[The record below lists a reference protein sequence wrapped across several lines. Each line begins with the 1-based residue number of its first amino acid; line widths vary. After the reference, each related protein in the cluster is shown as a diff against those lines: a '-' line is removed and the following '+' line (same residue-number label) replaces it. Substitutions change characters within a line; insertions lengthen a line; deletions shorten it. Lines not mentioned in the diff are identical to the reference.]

1 MLITLHPGVD
11 LDVAPGSR
19 LGDLRPDLARLACRP
34 EVATAPLEVD
44 GFVLGDDHR
53 VGTRPLLP
61 GATLRVTGFGTP
73 GREGRPAHAHQAA
86 SAVPV
91 DPDVAALR
99 APWHVAVL
107 TGSDCG
113 DLLPLEPGSP
123 LVLTRGTGPSV
134 VVTLDA
140 SRRLSLRTSAAR
152 GHVSGARAG
161 AEAQVRLRVGRRAP
175 GSATGR
181 AAVQGATET
190 SVQVHRRSPDGRQ
203 RQVRRGAARRWRP
216 GHVLRVG
223 ATTYDLRP
231 RPDLDEW
238 DVVSGLAHP
247 DPPVPRGLLD
257 PASLTMAITPAVGS
271 LALAA
276 GTRQP
281 LFALLALV
289 GPLMLLVPL
298 LARRRRTAAHGP
310 RGTGGAH
317 AVPRGSAS
325 GRAGADPASPVD
337 GARAAGHRPSPT
349 PSSQHERA
357 PVPGALLDRSRF
369 PTPHPADLVTAAFAA
384 HHATEARSPSASP
397 GADTHPLGGPAPRD
411 AVPAAQGARLPD
423 GCVAVV
429 GPRGARLAAA
439 RALLLAQVAS
449 GAEVDAVHRHDLA
462 SDWSWLRWLPGARR
476 SDLLACAAQDDGGS
490 GSRPRPVRVLVVDVP
505 PGPGPGS
512 RGTTSDGL
520 VEALETWW
528 ARRTGTERLIL
539 LAADRRSVPAW
550 CRTLLDTA
558 RHTWHLADGTV
569 ELAPV
574 VGVGADLAERYARHV
589 AAAARL
595 GRWPAGAERAGPVDP
610 TDPAHPDL
618 AASVSLAGLLRVPLP
633 HEPGAWSAWV
643 ATRWSPLAARP
654 RPGLDVPIGTDAQ
667 GRTVHVDLVRDG
679 PHALVA
685 GTTGAGK
692 SELLQ
697 SLVLALALTNSPR
710 DLAIA
715 LVDFKGGAG
724 FGACV
729 GLPHVVG
736 QVTDLEPGLAG
747 RALAGLRAELR
758 RREHALA
765 EAGAS
770 DIDDL
775 PRGTLPR
782 LVVVIDEFRALADD
796 LPDFLPGLLRLASQ
810 GRSLGVH
817 LVLATQRPAG
827 AVTADMRANISLR
840 LALRQIDPGDSRDVI
855 DSPHAARIPTGLPG
869 RAVLRRGNEPP
880 LALQCAHA
888 GTGAPP
894 PGVRVRAVGRWGAPR
909 DTTLTRGETATDPV
923 TDLVAAAVA
932 AADAAR
938 LPAHAPP
945 WLPALPARVTP
956 SDLGGVLIEGAAPGS
971 LPLALADLPDQQQRG
986 LVSWLPPDGH
996 LAVVGRPRSG
1006 RSTALRALAVSALDR
1021 GWDVHV
1027 VGAAPTLTDGLA
1039 QHSRCGT
1046 VVPRHDARRVARLVD
1061 LLLRSARSRPTLVLL
1076 DDVEDLRASLG
1087 RLAAGAGADQL
1098 GRLLAEGPA
1107 AGVHVALAGGSPGLA
1122 GLAQRV
1128 GPRLVL
1134 ASATVPDDVA
1144 HGVPSRLAGRGGR
1157 PGRAVWLG
1165 AGEAVECQV
1174 VVDAVPGGGAGA
1186 TRDPDGATGR
1196 DGPVRLLPLP
1206 RYVAET
1212 DVAGTEVAGH
1222 GVGAGLAEPRTT
1234 VLSPARL
1241 VVGRGGDHAGPV
1253 HLDVE
1258 RGTLVVGPPGSGRS
1272 SALLVLAR
1280 QAHAAGRLRAVVS
1293 TDARFGDLA
1302 QGGAH
1307 DLQVVTGR
1315 SAAEVRAVLGALPGA
1330 GLVVGDVVVVDD
1342 LDLLVQAFPL
1352 EVDVLTD
1359 LVRTGVAVLASASTV
1374 AAATAHRGPLAE
1386 LRGARSGL
1394 VLTPE
1399 ERGSSE
1405 VFGRP
1410 LGWSVDPEAAPA
1422 GRAVAIRGN
1431 ELVPVQV
1438 ASPGTVA
1445 VAPEA
1450 GQVEAPRADGRSLA
1464 GSAVGA
1470 DRVARRRDDYRA
1482 QHETDEHD
1490 QGERH
1495 GPDPA
1500 GRDLVLEPAEGD
1512 HDLEELPRGH
1522 G

>member
-19 LGDLRPDLARLACRP
+19 LGDLRPDLARVACRP

-44 GFVLGDDHR
+44 GVLLGDDHR

-61 GATLRVTGFGTP
+61 GATLRATVGGTH
-73 GREGRPAHAHQAA
+73 GREGRPARAHQPA
-86 SAVPV
+86 SAATV

-107 TGSDCG
+107 TGPDCG
-113 DLLPLEPGSP
+113 GLLPLEPGSP
-123 LVLTRGTGPSV
+123 LVLTHGNGPSV
-134 VVTLDA
+134 VVTLRA
-140 SRRLSLRTSAAR
+140 SRRPGLRTPGAPGPAA
-152 GHVSGARAG
+152 GAGAG
-161 AEAQVRLRVGRRAP
+161 AEARVRLRVGRDP
-175 GSATGR
+175 GSAPGR
-181 AAVQGATET
+181 ATVQDGTEP

-203 RQVRRGAARRWRP
+203 RRVRRGAARRWRP

-223 ATTYDLRP
+223 AATYDLRP

-238 DVVSGLAHP
+238 DVASGLAHP
-247 DPPVPRGLLD
+247 ARPVPRGLLD

-289 GPLMLLVPL
+289 GPLTLLVPL
-298 LARRRRTAAHGP
+298 LARRRRTAARGP
-310 RGTGGAH
+310 RGPGGDPG
-317 AVPRGSAS
+317 VPHGSAP
-325 GRAGADPASPVD
+325 GRAGADPVRSPE
-337 GARAAGHRPSPT
+337 GAGAAGRRPSNP

-357 PVPGALLDRSRF
+357 PVPGAVLDRSRY
-369 PTPHPADLVTAAFAA
+369 PGPHPADLMTAAFAA
-384 HHATEARSPSASP
+384 HHATEARPPATSVAN
-397 GADTHPLGGPAPRD
+397 AQPLGGPAPR
-411 AVPAAQGARLPD
+411 AVVPSAQGARLPD

-439 RALLLAQVAS
+439 RTLLLAQVAS
-449 GAEVDAVHRHDLA
+449 GAEVDAVHPDDLA

-476 SDLLACAAQDDGGS
+476 SDLVTRAPQDGG
-490 GSRPRPVRVLVVDVP
+490 GSRPRPVRVVVVDVP
-505 PGPGPGS
+505 PGPGTGS
-512 RGTTSDGL
+512 RGATSDRL
-520 VEALETWW
+520 AEAVETWW

-569 ELAPV
+569 EPAPE
-574 VGVGADLAERYARHV
+574 VGVGVDRAERYARHV

-595 GRWPAGAERAGPVDP
+595 GRWPAGSEPAGPVDP

-618 AASVSLAGLLRVPLP
+618 APSVSLAGLLHVPSP
-633 HEPGAWSAWV
+633 HEPGAWPAWV
-643 ATRWSPLAARP
+643 TGRWSPPAARP
-654 RPGLDVPIGTDAQ
+654 RQGLAVPIGTDAQ
-667 GRTVHVDLVRDG
+667 GRTVQVDLVRDG

-697 SLVLALALTNSPR
+697 SLVLALALTHSPR
-710 DLAIA
+710 DLAFA

-724 FGACV
+724 FGACG

-747 RALAGLRAELR
+747 RALTGLRAELR

-765 EAGAS
+765 EAGVS
-770 DIDDL
+770 DVDDL
-775 PRGTLPR
+775 PHGTLPR

-840 LALRQIDPGDSRDVI
+840 LALRQLDPGDSRDVI
-855 DSPHAARIPTGLPG
+855 DSPHAALIPTGLPG
-869 RAVLRRGNEPP
+869 RAVLRRGNGPP

-888 GTGAPP
+888 GTAAPP
-894 PGVRVRAVGRWGAPR
+894 ADVGVRAAGRWGTPR
-909 DTTLTRGETATDPV
+909 DTALARVGPASDPV

-938 LPAHAPP
+938 IPAHAPP

-956 SDLGGVLIEGAAPGS
+956 SDLRGVLLEGAAPDS

-986 LVSWLPPDGH
+986 LVSWLPQDGH

-1021 GWDVHV
+1021 GWDVHA
-1027 VGAAPTLTDGLA
+1027 VGAPTLTDGLT
-1039 QHSRCGT
+1039 QHPRCGT
-1046 VVPRHDARRVARLVD
+1046 VVARHDARRVARLVD
-1061 LLLRSARSRPTLVLL
+1061 LLLSDARGRPTLVLL

-1087 RLAAGAGADQL
+1087 RLASGAGADQL

-1122 GLAQRV
+1122 GLSQRV

-1134 ASATVPDDVA
+1134 ASAAVPDDVA

-1165 AGEAVECQV
+1165 TGEAVECQV
-1174 VVDAVPGGGAGA
+1174 VVDAAPGGAAGV
-1186 TRDPDGATGR
+1186 TRDPDGGTGR

-1206 RYVAET
+1206 RYVAEA
-1212 DVAGTEVAGH
+1212 DLAVVEVAGH
-1222 GVGAGLAEPRTT
+1222 AVGAGTAAPRSP
-1234 VLSPARL
+1234 VLPPGRL

-1258 RGTLVVGPPGSGRS
+1258 RGALVVGPPGSGRS

-1280 QAHAAGRLRAVVS
+1280 QAHATGRLRAVVS
-1293 TDARFGDLA
+1293 PDARFEDLVR
-1302 QGGAH
+1302 GGAR
-1307 DLQVVTGR
+1307 DLHVVTGR
-1315 SAAEVRAVLGALPGA
+1315 SSAEVRKVLGVLSGTALVA
-1330 GLVVGDVVVVDD
+1330 GDVVVLDD
-1342 LDLLVQAFPL
+1342 LDLLVHAFPL
-1352 EVDVLTD
+1352 EADVLIG
-1359 LVRTGVAVLASASTV
+1359 LVRDGVTVLASASTA
-1374 AAATAHRGPLAE
+1374 AAATAHRGPVAE
-1386 LRGARSGL
+1386 LRGARNGL
-1394 VLTPE
+1394 VLAPE

-1410 LGWSVDPEAAPA
+1410 LGWSVDPEVAPA

-1438 ASPGTVA
+1438 ASPGA
-1445 VAPEA
+1445 VAAASEA
-1450 GQVEAPRADGRSLA
+1450 GQVEAPRAEGRLRP

-1470 DRVARRRDDYRA
+1470 DRVTGRRDDDRA
-1482 QHETDEHD
+1482 QHETHEHY

>member
-19 LGDLRPDLARLACRP
+19 LGDLRPELARVACRP

-44 GFVLGDDHR
+44 GVLLGDDHR

-61 GATLRVTGFGTP
+61 GATLRATVSGP
-73 GREGRPAHAHQAA
+73 HGREVRRARAHQAA
-86 SAVPV
+86 SAVTV

-107 TGSDCG
+107 TGPDCG

-123 LVLTRGTGPSV
+123 LVLTHGTGPSV
-134 VVTLDA
+134 VVTLA
-140 SRRLSLRTSAAR
+140 APRRLGPRTPGAR
-152 GHVSGARAG
+152 GPAAG
-161 AEAQVRLRVGRRAP
+161 AEARVRLQVRLDP
-175 GSATGR
+175 GSAPGHAT
-181 AAVQGATET
+181 VQGGTEP

-203 RQVRRGAARRWRP
+203 RRVRRGAARRWLP
-216 GHVLRVG
+216 GHVLQVG

-247 DPPVPRGLLD
+247 ARPVPRGLLD
-257 PASLTMAITPAVGS
+257 PASLTTAITPAVGS

-289 GPLMLLVPL
+289 GPLTLLVPL

-310 RGTGGAH
+310 RGTGGAR
-317 AVPRGSAS
+317 AVPHGAATRG
-325 GRAGADPASPVD
+325 AGADPARSAD
-337 GARAAGHRPSPT
+337 GSRTAGHRPSST
-349 PSSQHERA
+349 PSSQHQRA
-357 PVPGALLDRSRF
+357 PVPGALLDRSRY
-369 PTPHPADLVTAAFAA
+369 PAPHPADLMTAAFAS
-384 HHATEARSPSASP
+384 HHATEARSPATSP
-397 GADTHPLGGPAPRD
+397 VADAQLLGAPAPRD
-411 AVPAAQGARLPD
+411 AVHAAQGARLPD

-449 GAEVDAVHRHDLA
+449 GAEVDAAHPDDLA

-476 SDLLACAAQDDGGS
+476 SDLVTRAPQDEGGS
-490 GSRPRPVRVLVVDVP
+490 GRRPGRPGRPGRPDPVRVLVVDVP
-505 PGPGPGS
+505 TGPGP
-512 RGTTSDGL
+512 
-520 VEALETWW
+520 EALETWW
-528 ARRTGTERLIL
+528 AGRTGTERLIL

-569 ELAPV
+569 EPAPE
-574 VGVGADLAERYARHV
+574 VGVGVDRAERYARHV

-595 GRWPAGAERAGPVDP
+595 GRWPAGSEPAGPVDP

-618 AASVSLAGLLRVPLP
+618 AASVSLAGLLHVPLP
-633 HEPGAWSAWV
+633 REPGAWSAWV
-643 ATRWSPLAARP
+643 ATRWSPPATRP
-654 RPGLDVPIGTDAQ
+654 CPGLDVPIGTDAQ
-667 GRTVHVDLVRDG
+667 GRTVRVDLVRDG

-724 FGACV
+724 FGPCV

-747 RALAGLRAELR
+747 RALTGLRGELR

-765 EAGAS
+765 EADAS

-840 LALRQIDPGDSRDVI
+840 LALRQIDPGDSRDVV

-880 LALQCAHA
+880 LAFQCAHA
-888 GTGAPP
+888 GTAAPP
-894 PGVRVRAVGRWGAPR
+894 PGVRVRTVGRWGSPR
-909 DTTLTRGETATDPV
+909 DTPLARGGTTTDPV
-923 TDLVAAAVA
+923 TDLVAAVVA
-932 AADAAR
+932 AADAACLR
-938 LPAHAPP
+938 AHAPP
-945 WLPALPARVTP
+945 WLPALPARVTS
-956 SDLGGVLIEGAAPGS
+956 SDLGAVLLEGAAPGS

-986 LVSWLPPDGH
+986 LVSWLPQDGH

-1027 VGAAPTLTDGLA
+1027 VGAATLTDGLA
-1039 QHSRCGT
+1039 QHPRCGT

-1061 LLLRSARSRPTLVLL
+1061 LLLRSARGRPTLVLL

-1122 GLAQRV
+1122 GLSQRV

-1134 ASATVPDDVA
+1134 ASAAVPDDVA

-1174 VVDAVPGGGAGA
+1174 LVDTVPGGTAGGT
-1186 TRDPDGATGR
+1186 TRPGGPTGR

-1206 RYVAET
+1206 QYVAEA
-1212 DVAGTEVAGH
+1212 DVAGTEVAVH
-1222 GVGAGLAEPRTT
+1222 LVGAGAVAPRSP
-1234 VLSPARL
+1234 VLPPGRL

-1293 TDARFGDLA
+1293 PDARFEDLVR
-1302 QGGAH
+1302 GGTH
-1307 DLQVVTGR
+1307 DLHVVTGR
-1315 SAAEVRAVLGALPGA
+1315 SSAEVRAVLGALPGA

-1342 LDLLVQAFPL
+1342 LDVLVQAFPR

-1359 LVRTGVAVLASASTV
+1359 VVRNGVTVLASASTV

-1394 VLTPE
+1394 VLAPE

-1410 LGWSVDPEAAPA
+1410 LGWSVDPEVAPA

-1445 VAPEA
+1445 GAPET
-1450 GQVEAPRADGRSLA
+1450 GQVEEARGEGRLRP

-1470 DRVARRRDDYRA
+1470 DRVARRRDDDGA

-1500 GRDLVLEPAEGD
+1500 GRDLVLEPAEGH